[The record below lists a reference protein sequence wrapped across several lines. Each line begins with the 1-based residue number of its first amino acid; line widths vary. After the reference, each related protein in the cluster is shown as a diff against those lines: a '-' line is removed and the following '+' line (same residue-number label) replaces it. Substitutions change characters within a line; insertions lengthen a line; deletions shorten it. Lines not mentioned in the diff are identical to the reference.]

1 MKNDKEHIRILST
14 LSLAATDTRKDTL
27 TSIIISSIHQ
37 NKVERKILKDQITS
51 QFDFE
56 PYPSELEE
64 VLSELIDSGI
74 IKEGNGLLELSPEE
88 ELNQKKLETDLQEKE
103 KQRFQNFKKFITD
116 ELGEQLDIIEIKLL
130 WATFVEYLYNNFY
143 EFGEEAVYKLHP
155 HYKYEETINKDHDF
169 FNLASKKLKS
179 EKLYKI
185 FKVVVEKF
193 PEFASNGDL
202 DFLFDLAQKT
212 ICFSSLGL
220 DPDKSSDEINN
231 SIINWTLYL
240 DTNILYSLLN
250 LHSHPENEACI
261 ALVELIN
268 QNKGKLN
275 ITLRYSEL
283 SKKELLRKKD
293 DFRFLDESL
302 TNNAINGILK
312 SDDLD
317 DFTRKYY
324 QSLLKD
330 RSSTLHPSKVIELS
344 PATLLSK
351 YNIDIGRNKIR
362 LEQIGESYL
371 NLKIQEYRRFIDNK
385 NTFRLEFNRS
395 KGSNFREIYRSD
407 RQIEHDITLRELI
420 IHQRESKIGKSSQ
433 KSINSLKC
441 LGSTIDSLLIE
452 FDSKETKEKG
462 EDTFP
467 VFFKPSYLL
476 NKLVRVLPIKT
487 TNYKKAFIK
496 AITTK
501 GFNKDP
507 QKSNDILKI
516 VSYLR
521 KQGIDDETL
530 IYELISKELFLENY
544 NKNGKSQ
551 DFNEAKFIE
560 SELNVIIKE
569 KEETLVKTKE
579 ELDSKNK
586 ELENKNIENKALK
599 EKEIELVEKKTT
611 IEGDLAIYEKSLK
624 KLQKEIKRLEEVIE
638 KPTNQSKINFDAE
651 KEKEENKKLR
661 KKLQKEVEKKIQL
674 FKLAGLKK
682 WQKQVWWHLL
692 WVAPITVL
700 GLTFILGELN
710 IPGLIYDQN
719 SLRIVSGVVVLIVDG
734 AFIKLLHNRYD
745 EGQKQKRMENT
756 IIPDDLKRE
765 LEDLES

>member
-1 MKNDKEHIRILST
+1 MKNEKEHIRILSA

-27 TSIIISSIHQ
+27 TSIVISSIHQ
-37 NKVERKILKDQITS
+37 KQVERKTLKEQINS

-56 PYPSELEE
+56 PYASELEE
-64 VLSELIDSGI
+64 VISDLIGTGLI
-74 IKEGNGLLELSPEE
+74 IETNGLLQLSSEE
-88 ELNQKKLETDLQEKE
+88 ELNQKILETDLQEKE
-103 KQRFQNFKKFITD
+103 KQRFQNFKNFITD
-116 ELGEQLDIIEIKLL
+116 ELGETLDVIEIKLL

-155 HYKYEETINKDHDF
+155 HYKYEETVNKDHDF
-169 FNLASKKLKS
+169 FNTASKKLKN
-179 EKLYKI
+179 EKLFKI
-185 FKVVVEKF
+185 FKIAVEKF
-193 PEFASNGDL
+193 PEFASTGDL

-220 DPDKSSDEINN
+220 DPEKSSDEIHN
-231 SIINWTLYL
+231 SIVNWTLYL

-250 LHSHPENEACI
+250 LHSHPENDACI

-268 QNKGKLN
+268 QNKDKLN

-283 SKKELLRKKD
+283 SKKELLGKKD
-293 DFRFLDESL
+293 DFKLLDENL

-324 QSLLKD
+324 QNLLKD

-351 YNIDIGRNKIR
+351 YNIDIGRNKSR
-362 LEQIGESYL
+362 LEQIGEKYL

-385 NTFRLEFNRS
+385 NTFRLEFNRNR
-395 KGSNFREIYRSD
+395 GSNLREIYRSD

-441 LGSTIDSLLIE
+441 LGSTIDSLLVE
-452 FDSKETKEKG
+452 FDLKETREKG
-462 EDTFP
+462 DDIFP

-530 IYELISKELFLENY
+530 IYDLISKELFLENY
-544 NKNGKSQ
+544 NKTSKSQ

-560 SELNVIIKE
+560 SELNIIIKE

-579 ELDSKNK
+579 ELESKNK
-586 ELENKNIENKALK
+586 ELENKSIENKALK

-661 KKLQKEVEKKIQL
+661 KKLIKQVERKIETY
-674 FKLAGLKK
+674 KLNALNK
-682 WQKQVWWHLL
+682 WQMQVWLHLL
-692 WVAPITVL
+692 WVGPITIFGFL
-700 GLTFILGELN
+700 LILGHFN
-710 IPGLIYDQN
+710 IEGFDEDQN
-719 SLRIVSGVVVLIVDG
+719 SVRTVISLIILLVDG
-734 AFIKLLHNRYD
+734 IMVKLVLNRYN
-745 EGQKQKRMENT
+745 EGEKQKRMENT
-756 IIPDDLKRE
+756 SIPDEYKKE
-765 LEDLES
+765 LEELES